1 LLEDIVL
8 VNSPFAVS
16 IPVFGRRFAHIC
28 LEGLYY
34 TFVLAFIV
42 SGAAVQDVNLLFVL
56 AAMMTGPLLFNW
68 RVVAQAI
75 RRVEVNRQLPQQV
88 YAGRPFRVEIHAEN
102 CRRRMGSWML
112 VVEDA
117 IEPDA
122 NNGGRKGR
130 QRKTKVSVMLPFVAA
145 RGSGRGAYRAT
156 VPRRGKYRF
165 GPLRLST
172 RFPLGLVKATA
183 RVKQFERLVVC
194 PRLGRLTPD
203 WLRVVDSERTG
214 RHEMHRR
221 QGPMDGDYYGL
232 REWRPGDSK
241 RWIHWRTTAKLGK
254 LAVRQFEQQQNRDMA
269 LVLDL
274 WEPDEP
280 SDEDRART
288 EFAVSLAATMVD
300 QLARRGGSQL
310 MIALAAR
317 RSGWWSA
324 TAGAVFARKM
334 MELLATVRATSD
346 DRLAEVLGGVLANAP
361 LGAQVCVISTRSTVL
376 EDVSNTEA
384 FAAKPRHQRALD
396 RVAWLDVDDSQVSS
410 VFQLE

>member
-1 LLEDIVL
+1 M
-8 VNSPFAVS
+8 
-16 IPVFGRRFAHIC
+16 FGRRVAHIC

-34 TFVLAFIV
+34 AFVLAFIV

-68 RVVAQAI
+68 RFVAQAV
-75 RRVEVNRQLPQQV
+75 RGVEVNRQLPQLV
-88 YAGRPFRVEIHAEN
+88 YAGRPFRVEVHVEN
-102 CRRRMGSWML
+102 GRRRMGSWML
-112 VVEDA
+112 VVEDT
-117 IEPDA
+117 IEPEA
-122 NNGGRKGR
+122 TNGDRR
-130 QRKTKVSVMLPFVAA
+130 RRRRKTKVNVMLPFVAA
-145 RGSGRGAYRAT
+145 RRSGKGTYRAT

-165 GPLRLST
+165 GPLRVST
-172 RFPLGLVKATA
+172 RFPLGLVKASS
-183 RVKQFERLVVC
+183 RVKRFERLVVC

-203 WLRVVDSERTG
+203 WLRELDSDRLG
-214 RHEMHRR
+214 RHEMRR
-221 QGPMDGDYYGL
+221 RHGPMDGDYYGL

-280 SDEDRART
+280 DDEDRART
-288 EFAVSLAATMVD
+288 ELAVSLAATMVD

-310 MIALAAR
+310 MVALAAKR
-317 RSGWWSA
+317 HGWWSA

-334 MELLATVRATSD
+334 TERLATVRAAND
-346 DRLAEVLGGVLANAP
+346 GRLEEVLGGVLANAP
-361 LGAQVCVISTRSTVL
+361 SGALVCVVSTRTTIL
-376 EDVSNTEA
+376 DAVSKTEV
-384 FAAKPRHQRALD
+384 FADKPRHQRALD
-396 RVAWLDVDDSQVSS
+396 RVVWLDVNDAQVST